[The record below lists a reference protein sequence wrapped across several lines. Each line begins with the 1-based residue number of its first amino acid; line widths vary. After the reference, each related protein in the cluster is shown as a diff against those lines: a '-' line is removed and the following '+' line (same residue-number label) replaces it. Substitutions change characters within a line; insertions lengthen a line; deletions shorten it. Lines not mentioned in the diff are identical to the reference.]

1 MRKRK
6 LSFQE
11 LSNLTGGYVRFR
23 RQIVSGVKGYS
34 YFFDRKLTDK
44 EKEVINSYQNTRLGS
59 WSALYAPEISNDG
72 VFLGDKCF

>member
-11 LSNLTGGYVRFR
+11 LSNLTGGYVRFHR
-23 RQIVSGVKGYS
+23 ECFRGVKGYS
-34 YFFDRKLTDK
+34 YFFDRKLTEK
-44 EKEVINSYQNTRLGS
+44 EKEVIKGYQNTKIGS
-59 WSALYAPEISNDG
+59 WFPLYSPEISHDG